1 MPLSNFFYSL
11 FCCTRIGNFCLLF
24 LNWEHQTLLPISSL
38 SQDIFQTPNRMT
50 LTTEKHFGTWPF
62 SYITSFSSLS
72 LEKQSLSTFP
82 NRLLNTLGLSVVSLI
97 VLGNKPTPSSTSRFL
112 VLGDM
117 FVFSW
122 IVSSYLSKYSQAHNE
137 SITDILVQHWRVLG
151 WWVLKYFVFQYV
163 SFIFLLD
170 YPAWRLKPEL
180 KRYYLMQIA
189 YWCQQMLILVLGLE
203 KPRKDY

>member
-50 LTTEKHFGTWPF
+50 LTTEKHFGTWLF

-112 VLGDM
+112 ALGDM

-137 SITDILVQHWRVLG
+137 SITDILVQH
-151 WWVLKYFVFQYV
+151 
-163 SFIFLLD
+163 
-170 YPAWRLKPEL
+170 
-180 KRYYLMQIA
+180 
-189 YWCQQMLILVLGLE
+189 
-203 KPRKDY
+203 